1 MNSDLAKLI
10 DLQAT
15 DNEIKRVEAALQDL
29 PRRRA
34 EIEAEWALAGE
45 QLTAARERLTAAQT
59 RRRGNE
65 GALQDLESH
74 RSKYRSQLMEV
85 KTNREY
91 QAMLHEI
98 ESVEREIRGI
108 EDRIIE
114 DMEAAEGL
122 SAALTREQQVL
133 AEAEKRHQQAIS
145 DIEAQKRVLDEQR
158 QRWLAERAALA
169 GTLPAELIE
178 LYTRVA
184 RLRGAAVA
192 EARDG
197 TCQQCR
203 MVLRPQMYVELKRN
217 DQVVQCPS
225 CSRVLYYVPP
235 PAVAADAY
243 P

>member
-10 DLQAT
+10 DLQAA
-15 DNEIKRVEAALQDL
+15 DNEIKRIDAALQDI
-29 PRRRA
+29 PRRQA
-34 EIEAEWALAGE
+34 EHDAELARE
-45 QLTAARERLTAAQT
+45 SERLSAARERLDAAQK

-65 GALQDLESH
+65 GALQDLEGR
-74 RSKYRSQLMEV
+74 RSKYRGQLTEV

-98 ESVEREIRGI
+98 ETVEREIRAI
-108 EDRIIE
+108 EDKIIE
-114 DMEAAEGL
+114 DMEASESL
-122 SAALTREQQVL
+122 SAEVKREQLLLREAEAHHAQATRELEAHAQARQQ
-133 AEAEKRHQQAIS
+133 ER
-145 DIEAQKRVLDEQR
+145 RRWTDER
-158 QRWLAERAALA
+158 TGLVAS
-169 GTLPAELIE
+169 LPTELSE
-178 LYTRVA
+178 LYQRVA

-217 DQVVQCPS
+217 DQIAQCPS

-235 PAVAADAY
+235 PTVTDAH

>member
-10 DLQAT
+10 DLQAA
-15 DNEIKRVEAALQDL
+15 DNEVKRIEAALQDV
-29 PRRRA
+29 PRRKA
-34 EIEAEWALAGE
+34 EVDDELARE
-45 QLTAARERLTAAQT
+45 SERLRAARERLDAAQK
-59 RRRGNE
+59 RRRSNE
-65 GALQDLESH
+65 GALQDLEGR
-74 RSKYRSQLMEV
+74 RSKYRGQLMEV

-98 ESVEREIRGI
+98 ESVEREIRAI
-108 EDRIIE
+108 EDQILE
-114 DMEAAEGL
+114 DMEAGERLGAEVK
-122 SAALTREQQVL
+122 REQVLL
-133 AEAEKRHQQAIS
+133 AEAEKSHKQAVGAL
-145 DIEAQKRVLDEQR
+145 DAQAHALEQER
-158 QRWLAERAALA
+158 QRWVDERSGLAAALP
-169 GTLPAELIE
+169 TEFNE
-178 LYTRVA
+178 LYQRVA

-235 PAVAADAY
+235 PPTVDVH